1 MFCPLALLSYSTD
14 TSSCRICRH
23 LGPSLLSTCT
33 DDTPLIV
40 SADIWAPLLCPHAP
54 TILSFLST
62 YITSLFLFCPI
73 LNGCQLCKAKRIPF
87 DSYKKEALPSFKAGP
102 HSSSLLELNSS
113 PLLSEPLPEAFTNLS
128 TFTRKPLSLSLKSLK
143 PLNRTL
149 LPTSTSCNHR
159 LLPTTSDLL

>member
-23 LGPSLLSTCT
+23 LGPSPFCF
-33 DDTPLIV
+33 PLPTNGIY
-40 SADIWAPLLCPHAP
+40 LLCPLLI
-54 TILSFLST
+54 ILAS
-62 YITSLFLFCPI
+62 
-73 LNGCQLCKAKRIPF
+73 CKAKRIPF

-128 TFTRKPLSLSLKSLK
+128 TFT
-143 PLNRTL
+143 
-149 LPTSTSCNHR
+149 
-159 LLPTTSDLL
+159 

>member
-33 DDTPLIV
+33 DDPPLV
-40 SADIWAPLLCPHAP
+40 ASADIWAPLLCPHAP
-54 TILSFLST
+54 TILSSLST
-62 YITSLFLFCPI
+62 YVTSLFLLCPI
-73 LNGCQLCKAKRIPF
+73 LNGCQLFSSADNGIYLICPLLIMMASCKAKGIPF

-113 PLLSEPLPEAFTNLS
+113 PLLSSLSLYQKPSPTSRPLPEAFTNLS
-128 TFTRKPLSLSLKSLK
+128 TFT
-143 PLNRTL
+143 
-149 LPTSTSCNHR
+149 
-159 LLPTTSDLL
+159 